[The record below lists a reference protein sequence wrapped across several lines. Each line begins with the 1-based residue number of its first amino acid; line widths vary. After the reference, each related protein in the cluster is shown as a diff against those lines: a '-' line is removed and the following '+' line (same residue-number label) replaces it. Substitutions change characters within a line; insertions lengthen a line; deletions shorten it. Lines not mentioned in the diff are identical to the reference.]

1 MGRRG
6 RSELPAASF
15 TAEEAFG
22 SKVGLGLRWLP
33 IKIEQGDGL
42 TGGRESFWWREWRE
56 GGPGGAGVAG
66 AVAAAGVAGEE
77 EDVFL
82 SLIDG

>member
-1 MGRRG
+1 MPTWTE
-6 RSELPAASF
+6 SLATSF
-15 TAEEAFG
+15 AMEKAFG
-22 SKVGLGLRWLP
+22 WIVGLGLRWFST
-33 IKIEQGDGL
+33 KIECGVAL
-42 TGGRESFWWREWRE
+42 TRGRESSWWREWRE
-56 GGPGGAGVAG
+56 GGSGGARVAE